1 METLKAYIWDLDGTL
16 FDSYG
21 AIVSSLVDVARAC
34 GAADTP
40 EEILKAVKQGSVS
53 GYLRDLSAGSGRS
66 TEALYQM
73 YRAVGHAK
81 DGEII
86 LIPGAAETLKALQDQ
101 GAQHFVYTHRGATS
115 RPLLERLGIKGYF
128 TEIVTSENGFRPKP
142 SGEGVTYLLEKYGLD
157 RMKTAYVGDRTLDV
171 LCAKDAGVQAIL
183 YLPEDSCV
191 EPTGKEDRIVRDL
204 TELAEGMHL
213 LACGKDYRI
222 LRLLGHGKGG
232 YSYLAEADGKEVV
245 LKQIHHEPCDYYAFG
260 NKIEAER
267 HDLERLRHA
276 GIRIPGMIAV
286 DDEAE
291 RVVKEYIEGK
301 TVFELIRDGGNAE
314 PYLEQVR
321 KMAAQAKKAGL
332 NIDYFPTNFV
342 IRDGLIWYIDYECN
356 DYMEEWNFDNWG
368 VRYWS
373 RTPEF
378 TEYLKQHPE
387 MAEEASCRGIGS

>member
-1 METLKAYIWDLDGTL
+1 MERLEAYIWDLDGTL

-21 AIVSSLVDVARAC
+21 PIVSGLLDVAREC
-34 GAADTP
+34 GAPDTR
-40 EEILKAVKQGSVS
+40 EQILKAAKQGSVS
-53 GYLRDLSAGSGRS
+53 GYLRDLSAGSGKN
-66 TEALYQM
+66 TETLYQLYRM
-73 YRAVGHAK
+73 YSHAR
-81 DGEII
+81 DNEIV
-86 LIPGAAETLKALQDQ
+86 LVPGAAETLEALREQ
-101 GAQHFVYTHRGATS
+101 GAKHFVYTHRGASS
-115 RPLLERLGIKGYF
+115 RPLLERLGISGCF
-128 TEIVTSENGFRPKP
+128 TEIVTSENAFRPKP
-142 SGEGVTYLLEKYGLD
+142 SGEGVSYLAEKYRLN

-191 EPTGKEDRIVRDL
+191 IPTGKEDRILRNL
-204 TELAEGMHL
+204 EELAEGEVL
-213 LACGKDYRI
+213 LACGRAYRI

-232 YSYLAEADGKEVV
+232 YSYLAEADGKQAV

-276 GIRIPGMIAV
+276 GIRIPEVIAI
-286 DDEAE
+286 DEENE
-291 RVVKEYIEGK
+291 RVVKEYIEGR
-301 TVFELIRDGGNAE
+301 TVFELVREGGDAG
-314 PYLEQVR
+314 PYLAQARE
-321 KMAAQAKKAGL
+321 MAAQARAAGL

-356 DYMEEWNFDNWG
+356 DYMDEWNFENWG

-378 TEYLKQHPE
+378 EAYLKQHPE
-387 MAEEASCRGIGS
+387 TAEGTSCPGTGS